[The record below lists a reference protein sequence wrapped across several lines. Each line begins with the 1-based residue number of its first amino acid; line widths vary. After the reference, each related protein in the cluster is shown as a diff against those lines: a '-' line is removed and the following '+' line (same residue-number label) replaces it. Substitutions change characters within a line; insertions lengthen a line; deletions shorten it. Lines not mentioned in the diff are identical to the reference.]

1 MRSDISKPPNPIF
14 CNSRTTC
21 MLRHEFVA
29 TDSTFSRTTVLAH
42 RAFPPPTECLMKCI
56 LTLLLICM
64 LAGTTTSV
72 SRAQSP
78 APIIV
83 DHTSVSLFDR
93 IPPQWYDAARHLRM
107 LFMDRSVG
115 GNISDALD
123 CLAAPVASA
132 PSRCKRWE
140 HTGTPPF
147 SSDPSEVS
155 WPGVWSRANW
165 RYEYWPANCNPWYGS
180 VDCFAQ
186 FIEPRIDSFDVV
198 SFQFSYLEVAQGSNI
213 AHPVDGFFGTRTDRG
228 TATAYAALAAR
239 HPDTRLIWW
248 TTSLARGI
256 GSAEARDFND
266 AMRAHARSNN
276 LILFDVADILSH
288 APDGAPC
295 YDNRDGRPYT
305 FGSNTENHPDD
316 GLDLPAICPHYT
328 TETEGG
334 HLGSV
339 SAGGIR
345 VAKAFWVLMAR
356 IAGWQPEGDT
366 LFAATPLTDMGSSM
380 YKSFDGGL
388 YGSGS
393 NTLPAAHALAG
404 RRLAEAIE
412 PLDTLGRP
420 DPQGAIVLL
429 SIGMSNATQ
438 EFSAFQAMAD
448 TFALRNPR
456 VVVVDGAQGGQTA
469 SIISNPDAA
478 FWTNIERQRLPAR
491 GVRAAQVQSVWLKEA
506 NAGPTQAFPTHAY
519 QLRDDLA
526 SIVRVLRIKYP
537 NLMQVFLSS
546 RTYGGYATTTL
557 NPEPY
562 AYESGFAV
570 QWLVRAQIDGEP
582 SLNFDDTDPRAP
594 WLAWGPYLWTSGA
607 TPRAADGLVWLPT
620 DVAADGTHP
629 SPNGRLKV
637 GRLLLDF
644 FASDSLTALWFLK
657 QTPTAVE
664 ALRTPP
670 SLHLSVAP
678 HPVRGGTLLTFTLGE
693 PAFVRMELFDMLG
706 ARVAVLDVGARGA
719 GAHTVALDASRVL
732 RSPGV
737 YLARVTA
744 AGTASP
750 DVRVA
755 TTLLSVLL

>member
-1 MRSDISKPPNPIF
+1 M
-14 CNSRTTC
+14 NSAP
-21 MLRHEFVA
+21 MLSLRP
-29 TDSTFSRTTVLAH
+29 R
-42 RAFPPPTECLMKCI
+42 
-56 LTLLLICM
+56 LLLSCALLLSLHIDA
-64 LAGTTTSV
+64 AGQTAT
-72 SRAQSP
+72 
-78 APIIV
+78 PIIV
-83 DHTSVSLFDR
+83 DHTSIALFDR
-93 IPPQWYDAARHLRM
+93 IPPQWYDAARNLRM

-140 HTGTPPF
+140 HTGTPSF

-213 AHPVDGFFGTRTDRG
+213 AHPVDGFFGARTDRG
-228 TATAYAALAAR
+228 TAATYAALAAR
-239 HPDTRLIWW
+239 HPTTRVIWW

-256 GSAEARDFND
+256 GSVEARDFND
-266 AMRAHARSNN
+266 AMRAHARANN

-288 APDGAPC
+288 APDGSPC
-295 YDNRDGRPYT
+295 YDNRDGQPYS
-305 FGSNTENHPDD
+305 FGANSENHPDD

-356 IAGWQPEGDT
+356 VAGWNPEGDT
-366 LFAATPLTDMGSSM
+366 LFTATPLTEMGSAR
-380 YKSFDGGL
+380 YKTHEGGL
-388 YGSGS
+388 YG
-393 NTLPAAHALAG
+393 AG
-404 RRLAEAIE
+404 RNTMPETHARAGRLLAEAIA
-412 PLDTLGRP
+412 PLDTLGQP
-420 DPQGAIVLL
+420 DPAGAIVLL

-438 EFSAFQAMAD
+438 EYSAFQAMAD
-448 TFALRNPR
+448 TFAMRNPR
-456 VVVVDGAQGGQTA
+456 LVVVDGAQGGQTA
-469 SIISNPDAA
+469 SIIRNPDAQ
-478 FWTNIERQRLPAR
+478 FWSVIERQRLPAR
-491 GVRAAQVQSVWLKEA
+491 GVRPAQVQAVWLKEA
-506 NAGPTQAFPTHAY
+506 NAGPTQAFPTHAEM
-519 QLRDDLA
+519 LRDDLA
-526 SIVRVLRIKYP
+526 AVVRVLRAKYP

-570 QWLVRAQIDGEP
+570 QWLVRAQIDGDP
-582 SLNFDDTDPRAP
+582 SLNYDDTNPQAP
-594 WLAWGPYLWTSGA
+594 WLAWGPYLWASGA
-607 TPRAADGLVWLPT
+607 TPRTDNGLVWLPT

-629 SPNGRLKV
+629 SAGGRQKV

-644 FASDSLTALWFLK
+644 FRTDSLTVPWFLRRS
-657 QTPTAVE
+657 PTTIDRLQIPA
-664 ALRTPP
+664 
-670 SLHLSVAP
+670 SLQLAIAP
-678 HPVRGGTLLTFTLGE
+678 HPVRGQAQLTLTLPE
-693 PAFVRMELFDMLG
+693 AATVRVELFDLLG
-706 ARVAVLDVGARGA
+706 TRLAL
-719 GAHTVALDASRVL
+719 LDAAARPAGVHAIALSADRL
-732 RSPGV
+732 QLARGV
-737 YLARVTA
+737 YLVRA
-744 AGTASP
+744 TASGTSTGH
-750 DVRVA
+750 VRTMSRMVG
-755 TTLLSVLL
+755 VLR